1 MSEFEPLEPKGKT
14 EMENEKKTN
23 TLEDVKDSFAELA
36 GYAENVADLEKRL
49 SKAYEKSAKM
59 AKRIA
64 SLETENEALRNER
77 AMLRNFRGEANA
89 MLNGIL
95 LAIAKLKCRNA
106 SIN

>member
-1 MSEFEPLEPKGKT
+1 MK
-14 EMENEKKTN
+14 NEKKKK
-23 TLEDVKDSFAELA
+23 LEDVMDSLDELLAESA
-36 GYAENVADLEKRL
+36 GVAEKVADLEKRL
-49 SKAYEKSAKM
+49 SKNAENAAQM

-77 AMLRNFRGEANA
+77 AMLRNFRGEAYA

-95 LAIAKLKCRNA
+95 LAIAKLKCRNP

>member
-1 MSEFEPLEPKGKT
+1 
-14 EMENEKKTN
+14 MENENKKK
-23 TLEDVKDSFAELA
+23 LEDIMDSLAELA
-36 GYAENVADLEKRL
+36 GAAEKVDDLEKRL
-49 SKAYEKSAKM
+49 SKAAENSAQM

-64 SLETENEALRNER
+64 SLETENKNLRKDR
-77 AMLRNFRGEANA
+77 AMLRNFRNEANA

>member
-1 MSEFEPLEPKGKT
+1 
-14 EMENEKKTN
+14 MENEKKTN
-23 TLEDVKDSFAELA
+23 TLEDVKDSVAELA
-36 GYAENVADLEKRL
+36 GAAEKVDDLEKRL
-49 SKAYEKSAKM
+49 SKAAENSAQM
-59 AKRIA
+59 AKRIE
-64 SLETENEALRNER
+64 SLETENEALRADR

>member
-1 MSEFEPLEPKGKT
+1 
-14 EMENEKKTN
+14 MENEKKK
-23 TLEDVKDSFAELA
+23 LEDIMDSLAELA
-36 GYAENVADLEKRL
+36 GSAEKVADLEKRL
-49 SKAYEKSAKM
+49 SKAYENSAQM

-64 SLETENEALRNER
+64 SLETENEALRNDR
-77 AMLRNFRGEANA
+77 ASRRNFRGEANA

>member
-1 MSEFEPLEPKGKT
+1 
-14 EMENEKKTN
+14 MENEKKK
-23 TLEDVKDSFAELA
+23 LEDIMDSLAELA
-36 GYAENVADLEKRL
+36 GSVEKVADLEKRL
-49 SKAYEKSAKM
+49 SKAADNAAQM

-64 SLETENEALRNER
+64 SLETENEAIRNER
-77 AMLRNFRGEANA
+77 ATLRTFRNEANA

>member
-1 MSEFEPLEPKGKT
+1 
-14 EMENEKKTN
+14 MENEKKK
-23 TLEDVKDSFAELA
+23 LEDVMDSLAELA
-36 GYAENVADLEKRL
+36 GSVEKVADLEKRL
-49 SKAYEKSAKM
+49 SKAADNAAQM

-64 SLETENEALRNER
+64 SLETENEALRKDR

-95 LAIAKLKCRNA
+95 LAIAKLKCRNP

>member
-1 MSEFEPLEPKGKT
+1 
-14 EMENEKKTN
+14 MENEKKTN
-23 TLEDVKDSFAELA
+23 TIEDVMDSVAELA

-49 SKAYEKSAKM
+49 SKAYENSAKM

-77 AMLRNFRGEANA
+77 AMLRNFRGETNA

-95 LAIAKLKCRNA
+95 LAIDKLKCRNA

>member
-1 MSEFEPLEPKGKT
+1 
-14 EMENEKKTN
+14 MENEKKK
-23 TLEDVKDSFAELA
+23 LEDIMDSLAELA
-36 GYAENVADLEKRL
+36 GAAEKVADLEKRL
-49 SKAYEKSAKM
+49 SKEYENSAQM

-64 SLETENEALRNER
+64 SLETENESLRNDR
-77 AMLRNFRGEANA
+77 AMLRTFRGEANA

>member
-1 MSEFEPLEPKGKT
+1 
-14 EMENEKKTN
+14 MENEKKK
-23 TLEDVKDSFAELA
+23 TLEDVMDSLAESA
-36 GYAENVADLEKRL
+36 GAAEKVAELEKRL
-49 SKAYEKSAKM
+49 SKADENAAQM

-64 SLETENEALRNER
+64 NLEAENEALRNER
-77 AMLRNFRGEANA
+77 AMMRNFRSEAYA

>member
-1 MSEFEPLEPKGKT
+1 
-14 EMENEKKTN
+14 MENEKKK
-23 TLEDVKDSFAELA
+23 LEDIMDSLAELA
-36 GYAENVADLEKRL
+36 GSVEKVADLEKRL
-49 SKAYEKSAKM
+49 SKEAENAAQM

-64 SLETENEALRNER
+64 NLEDENKALRNDR
-77 AMLRNFRGEANA
+77 ASLRQFRGEANA